1 MRSIE
6 KAIEQYNNL
15 SNYDTGRGVFT
26 AGDALQIKDLA
37 DGDLLKAIFYSLDA
51 GYAIGYRT
59 ARRELR
65 KKNKCCAVTQ
75 P

>member
-6 KAIEQYNNL
+6 KAVEQYNKL
-15 SNYDTGRGVFT
+15 SNYDTGRGAFT
-26 AGDALQIKDLA
+26 ADDVFQILDHA
-37 DGDLLKAIFYSLDA
+37 DDDMIEAIFYGLEA

-65 KKNKCCAVTQ
+65 KKIRAAR
-75 P
+75 

>member
-15 SNYDTGRGVFT
+15 SNYGTGRGVFA
-26 AGDALQIKDLA
+26 AGDIYQILDHA
-37 DGDLLKAIFYSLDA
+37 GDDMVEAIFYGLEA

-65 KKNKCCAVTQ
+65 KKIRAAR
-75 P
+75 